1 MCLFGKP
8 GSATSV
14 LTPQGKN
21 DQEGQDSCCGCFNL
35 ASHLNSR
42 FSLFALAC
50 TLLCLH
56 MPVCVHVLT
65 IVAPNSNAMR
75 HVALQLE
82 SASQTGH
89 NAGPWALLEFNMLS
103 IWKLFRLSVDS
114 NNHGDDKFHLD
125 PQAIS
130 SLFGYFK
137 NEHINKSFIFNHICL
152 GYRLYILQ
160 TGPTGHNLL

>member
-1 MCLFGKP
+1 MWGYSINIRFVKPVCLLGKP

-14 LTPQGKN
+14 LAPQGNN
-21 DQEGQDSCCGCFNL
+21 DRESQDSCCGLFNL

-56 MPVCVHVLT
+56 MPVCVLT
-65 IVAPNSNAMR
+65 IVALNSNAMR

-82 SASQTGH
+82 SARQTGH
-89 NAGPWALLEFNMLS
+89 NARPWALVELKIPSTL
-103 IWKLFRLSVDS
+103 KPFRLSVDS
-114 NNHGDDKFHLD
+114 NNHGDDKYHFH
-125 PQAIS
+125 PQATS

-137 NEHINKSFIFNHICL
+137 NEQCVSAAMHHK
-152 GYRLYILQ
+152 
-160 TGPTGHNLL
+160 

>member
-1 MCLFGKP
+1 MCLLGKP

-14 LTPQGKN
+14 LAPRGN
-21 DQEGQDSCCGCFNL
+21 DDRESQDSCCGCFNL
-35 ASHLNSR
+35 ASHLKSR
-42 FSLFALAC
+42 FSLFALAY

-56 MPVCVHVLT
+56 KPVCVHVLA

-89 NAGPWALLEFNMLS
+89 NAGPWALLELNIPSPL
-103 IWKLFRLSVDS
+103 KLFRLSVYS
-114 NNHGDDKFHLD
+114 NNRGDDKYHFH
-125 PQAIS
+125 PQATS

-137 NEHINKSFIFNHICL
+137 NQQRVSAAMHHK
-152 GYRLYILQ
+152 
-160 TGPTGHNLL
+160 